1 MTGLHKIWH
10 DDAERVSSAPLIKKL
25 ILKIQ
30 DGGRPI
36 RLRDPFYIIM
46 RYCNLSIFKMAAVR
60 HLKILKL
67 KFLTASHFRDTFC
80 VITLNF
86 VEIGGTVTEIS
97 HFSCFFQVKYK
108 NSLDDRA

>member
-1 MTGLHKIWH
+1 MMMQNMSQV
-10 DDAERVSSAPLIKKL
+10 RRPLQNS

-30 DGGRPI
+30 DGGRTM

-60 HLKILKL
+60 HLGILKL
-67 KFLTASHFRDTFC
+67 KFLTANHLRETFG

-86 VEIGGTVTEIS
+86 AEIGRTVG
-97 HFSCFFQVKYK
+97 FS
-108 NSLDDRA
+108 